1 MMISRRLITDITN
14 RGKVPIIAG
23 GTGLYIQSLIYNYE
37 LEDETV
43 TPAQLSIVKQKLSAL
58 EHLDN
63 QQLHDYLAQFD
74 AVSAENITL
83 TTAKECCA
91 LLNII

>member
-1 MMISRRLITDITN
+1 M
-14 RGKVPIIAG
+14 K
-23 GTGLYIQSLIYNYE
+23 
-37 LEDETV
+37 TV

-63 QQLHDYLAQFD
+63 QQLHDYLDQFD
-74 AVSAENITL
+74 AVSAEIFTL